1 MTATKAQLECLQDNL
16 RSKSGCGRAAT
27 SVDLD
32 YLRYTAVLVKVAIS
46 HSTWKM
52 DRL

>member
-27 SVDLD
+27 SVDH
-32 YLRYTAVLVKVAIS
+32 LRYTAVLVKVAMS
-46 HSTWKM
+46 HSTWKI